1 MTSPGII
8 NAYVRKII
16 RAYEE
21 NPENPAYTIDDVPA
35 RVREEVRA
43 ALEGLDY

>member
-16 RAYEE
+16 RAHEE

>member
-16 RAYEE
+16 RALEE
-21 NPENPAYTIDDVPA
+21 DPENPAYTIDDVPA
-35 RVREEVRA
+35 RIRDEVRA
-43 ALEGLDY
+43 ALEELGY

>member
-16 RAYEE
+16 RALEE

-35 RVREEVRA
+35 RVRDEVRA
-43 ALEGLDY
+43 ALEELGY

>member
-16 RAYEE
+16 RTREAD
-21 NPENPAYTIDDVPA
+21 PDNPAYTLDDVPA
-35 RVREEVRA
+35 KVRDEVRA
-43 ALEGLDY
+43 ALEELGY

>member
-8 NAYVRKII
+8 GAYVRKII

-21 NPENPAYTIDDVPA
+21 NPEEPAYTIDDVPA
-35 RVREEVRA
+35 RILEEVRA
-43 ALEGLDY
+43 ALEEAGY

>member
-35 RVREEVRA
+35 RIRDEVRA
-43 ALEGLDY
+43 ALEELGY

>member
-8 NAYVRKII
+8 SAYVRKII

-21 NPENPAYTIDDVPA
+21 NPDNPAYTLDDVPA
-35 RVREEVRA
+35 RIREEVRA
-43 ALEGLDY
+43 ALEEAGY